1 MTFQLIALPDAR
13 MLAAALRAKL
23 CRGPAGVC
31 PARPAR
37 LACTTASPPVRPAH
51 PLARWRICPAS
62 GQRVLHWD
70 HADPLDPQ
78 RPLVSSLAQA
88 SLMLDLYLSTRAA

>member
-31 PARPAR
+31 PARPA
-37 LACTTASPPVRPAH
+37 CTTASPLVRPAH

-88 SLMLDLYLSTRAA
+88 SLMFDLYLSTRAA

>member
-1 MTFQLIALPDAR
+1 MHACWPRPCAPSYAVGPRAFALP
-13 MLAAALRAKL
+13 AL
-23 CRGPAGVC
+23 PALPV
-31 PARPAR
+31 PPPP
-37 LACTTASPPVRPAH
+37 PPVRPAH

>member
-13 MLAAALRAKL
+13 MLAAAWRAKL

-31 PARPAR
+31 PARPA
-37 LACTTASPPVRPAH
+37 CTTAAPPVRPAH